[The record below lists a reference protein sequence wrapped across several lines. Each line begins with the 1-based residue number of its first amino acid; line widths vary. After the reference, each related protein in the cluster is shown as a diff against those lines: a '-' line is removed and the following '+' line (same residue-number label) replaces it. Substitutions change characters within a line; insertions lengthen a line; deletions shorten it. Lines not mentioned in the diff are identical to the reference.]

1 MYTSLH
7 CTEHIT
13 FLLLCD
19 LYNASVFAEQSAM
32 TTLQLATN
40 QQVIMSRASIT
51 STVLHAST
59 LTQLAQLLPLRLALA
74 LCHGT
79 LLTGR

>member
-1 MYTSLH
+1 
-7 CTEHIT
+7 
-13 FLLLCD
+13 
-19 LYNASVFAEQSAM
+19 M
-32 TTLQLATN
+32 TTLQQATK
-40 QQVIMSRASIT
+40 QQAIMSRASTI

-59 LTQLAQLLPLRLALA
+59 LTQLAQLLPLTLALA